1 MTDPAMLPKLPSIL
15 AAAGDT
21 LKTNF
26 PASRLSEMLELA
38 RSIEDDDVERI
49 VLGPPYATNP
59 NDGSGYIL
67 VPDMEKFAKASVRLF
82 GEDSRYFEPTS
93 GAASPA
99 P

>member
-1 MTDPAMLPKLPSIL
+1 MLPKLPAIL

-26 PASRLSEMLELA
+26 PAARLSEMLDLA
-38 RSIEDDDVERI
+38 RSISDSQVQKI

-59 NDGSGYIL
+59 GNAGAYIL
-67 VPDMEKFAKASVRLF
+67 VPDMAKFAEASIRLF
-82 GEDSRYFEPTS
+82 GADSRYFVKGDA
-93 GAASPA
+93 GAGLPA